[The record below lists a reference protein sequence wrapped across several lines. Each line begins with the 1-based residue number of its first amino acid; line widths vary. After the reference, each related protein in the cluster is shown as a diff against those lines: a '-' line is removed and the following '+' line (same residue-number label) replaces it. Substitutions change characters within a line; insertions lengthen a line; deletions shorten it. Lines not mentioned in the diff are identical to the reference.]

1 MTSSMQRPTSQS
13 LPVLKLPP
21 VPPATD
27 ADILA
32 YLRRS
37 FKMARIAAL
46 AERDATLLKFG
57 ERLGIT
63 VSDEE
68 LQAAGDVFRRRY
80 KLLSAAETLSWLSN
94 HKITAHDWSEGLKIE
109 LLTKKL
115 EEYLFGAQVDSH
127 YLENRDTYKRAA
139 FSQILVSSEVE
150 AQRLA
155 RAIREENASFNAL
168 ALEHS
173 RGLISRANAGFVGVR
188 FFGELRPELAQAMS
202 EAKEGEIVGPIQT
215 KLGYHIIR
223 IEKWF
228 PTELTTP
235 QRKRML
241 AAMLKLAVTSIEITA
256 TSDGT
261 ELLADNESYMSE
273 LSEDELSLVAGG
285 STPLSALYVS
295 GAALMGGIA
304 AITAAKQLVDEVQ
317 GDD

>member
-1 MTSSMQRPTSQS
+1 MTSSMQRPTLQS
-13 LPVLKLPP
+13 LPALKLPP

-37 FKMARIAAL
+37 FKMARVAAL

-57 ERLGIT
+57 ERFGIT

-68 LQAAGDVFRRRY
+68 LQAAADGFRHRY
-80 KLLSAAETLSWLSN
+80 KLLSASETHSWLSKQ
-94 HKITAHDWSEGLKIE
+94 KITAHDWSEGLKME
-109 LLTKKL
+109 QVTKKL
-115 EEYLFGAQVDSH
+115 EEHLFGAQVDSH
-127 YLENRDTYKRAA
+127 YLNNRDTYKRAA
-139 FSQILVSSEVE
+139 FSQILVSSEAE

-155 RAIREENASFNAL
+155 HAIREENASFNAL

-215 KLGYHIIR
+215 KLGYHIVR

-228 PTELTTP
+228 PTELTIA

-241 AAMLKLAVTSIEITA
+241 AALLKLTMANIEITA
-256 TSDGT
+256 SSDGT
-261 ELLADNESYMSE
+261 ELLADNESYMGE
-273 LSEDELSLVAGG
+273 LSEDELGQVAGG
-285 STPLSALYVS
+285 GTPLVITVASV
-295 GAALMGGIA
+295 A
-304 AITAAKQLVDEVQ
+304 AISGLDASRNIVDNIQ
-317 GDD
+317 GDP

>member
-1 MTSSMQRPTSQS
+1 MTSSMQRPTLQS
-13 LPVLKLPP
+13 LPALKLPP

-37 FKMARIAAL
+37 FKMARVAAL

-57 ERLGIT
+57 ERFGIT

-68 LQAAGDVFRRRY
+68 LQAAADAFRHRY
-80 KLLSAAETLSWLSN
+80 KLLSASETHSWLSKQ
-94 HKITAHDWSEGLKIE
+94 KITAHDWSEGLKME
-109 LLTKKL
+109 QVTKKL
-115 EEYLFGAQVDSH
+115 EEHLFGAQVDSH
-127 YLENRDTYKRAA
+127 YLNNRDTYKRAA
-139 FSQILVSSEVE
+139 FSQILVSSEAE

-155 RAIREENASFNAL
+155 HAIREENASFNAL

-173 RGLISRANAGFVGVR
+173 QGRISRANAGFVGVR

-228 PTELTTP
+228 PTELTIA

-241 AAMLKLAVTSIEITA
+241 AALLKLTMANIEITA
-256 TSDGT
+256 SSDGT
-261 ELLADNESYMSE
+261 ELLADNESFMGE
-273 LSEDELSLVAGG
+273 LSEDELGQVAGG
-285 STPLSALYVS
+285 ILPLGVMATAAAVASAV
-295 GAALMGGIA
+295 GAANA
-304 AITAAKQLVDEVQ
+304 AAAAVDRLQE
-317 GDD
+317 